1 MPLGLLETEPQRT
14 LGTALPPT
22 PPQTCLELAAAQPL
36 LPGGFSP
43 GYVP

>member
-1 MPLGLLETEPQRT
+1 MPLCLLETEPQKT
-14 LGTALPPT
+14 LSTALPPT
-22 PPQTCLELAAAQPL
+22 PPQTCLKLAAKPL